1 MKIFLNEKTIELLE
15 SGPVDAS
22 TEARVVRYT
31 SGKELRKA
39 FSEFE
44 EDDRQMKLI
53 LWSKKKDSGL
63 MEDFISMF
71 KRIDA
76 AGGVVKNEKG
86 QLLFIFRSGKWDLP
100 KGKLSGKESPKE
112 AAIREVM
119 EETGI
124 LKLTP
129 GKKLPSTWHIYT
141 RKGKQI
147 LKQTW
152 WFDMEAG
159 CDEMLIP
166 EAKEDITEVR
176 WVDPAGIQE
185 VLANTYGAIRELVLS
200 FKF

>member
-22 TEARVVRYT
+22 AEATVVQYT
-31 SGKELRKA
+31 SGRELKKA
-39 FSEFE
+39 FTEFE
-44 EDDRQMKLI
+44 EDDRQTKLI

-100 KGKLSGKESPKE
+100 KGKLSGNETPKK

-124 LKLTP
+124 RKLTP
-129 GKKLPSTWHIYT
+129 GKKLPATWHIYT

-159 CDEMLIP
+159 SDEMLIP

-185 VLANTYGAIRELVLS
+185 VLANTYGAIRELVLGV
-200 FKF
+200 K